1 MNFLFDLIVRKE
13 FNAISDL
20 FNNIFFDY
28 NGYIDDE
35 PDSYDVIKMQFSF
48 GFIYGLIILCNKGI
62 LSTEDKDSLKKI
74 INYIKSFF
82 VDVHS
87 QNEAI
92 EYYKKYYTNDSNVYS
107 VYKNFDFRF
116 ENKKYRNSWSG
127 THIDDSIILKE
138 YIYVFGITYSNSED
152 IKIELIS
159 KDNKYF
165 YERLLEVVRSEE
177 KANLKEY

>member
-1 MNFLFDLIVRKE
+1 
-13 FNAISDL
+13 
-20 FNNIFFDY
+20 
-28 NGYIDDE
+28 
-35 PDSYDVIKMQFSF
+35 MQFSF

-177 KANLKEY
+177 KSKLERVLDINFNKDSLIKLLNTLVLKCKVAEEEFIKSNKISSEKR